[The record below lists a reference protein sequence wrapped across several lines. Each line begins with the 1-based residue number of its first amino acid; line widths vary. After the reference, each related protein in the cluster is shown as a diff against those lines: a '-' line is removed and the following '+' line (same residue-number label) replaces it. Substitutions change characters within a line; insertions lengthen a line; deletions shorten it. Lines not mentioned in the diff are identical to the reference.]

1 MAPGSTR
8 KDRKKARQE
17 KETQLCI
24 RFSHSQLCQ
33 FCSWVCTICRY
44 FLFDFRRRRVS
55 WWRWSKASELCCA
68 LASSS
73 VSFSIPLSNVV
84 ASYNIAFSLGSPI
97 VFVGVPRKGLAPFV
111 NNSNQTGNTVILGV
125 FLSSPFSIFPPQN
138 WIAVTNTWETVYPR
152 HPDTFLTCARIP
164 ATSLPQ
170 NWRGLRVCSN
180 LPLIPSLLI

>member
-111 NNSNQTGNTVILGV
+111 NNSNQTGNTVILG
-125 FLSSPFSIFPPQN
+125 FFFIFTFFHFPPPKLDCCNQYLGNCLSSSSR
-138 WIAVTNTWETVYPR
+138 YLS
-152 HPDTFLTCARIP
+152 HL
-164 ATSLPQ
+164 
-170 NWRGLRVCSN
+170 CSN
-180 LPLIPSLLI
+180 SSNKSTTKLERIKGLF